1 MKLLQVDT
9 VARAREKLKKAVQGQ
24 GVKKRRVPLEEAFGG
39 ILAEDVYAKEPVPGF
54 DRSTVDGYA
63 VAKRRYSRRLRQ
75 CPCFPSDY
83 RGDRDGDVW
92 PEHGICPGEC
102 MYIPTGGMIPEG
114 ADAVVMIEYCEL
126 FSETET
132 AVCHSVPAGG
142 NIVRAGDD
150 VQEGEKSPDKG
161 NPFKTAGDRPSG
173 GRRRGKRN
181 DSKTLER
188 DHYCNR

>member
-9 VARAREKLKKAVQGQ
+9 VARAREKLKKAVQAQ
-24 GVKKRRVPLEEAFGG
+24 GEKRRRVPLEEALGG

-63 VAKRRYSRRLRQ
+63 VRSADTAGASDSVPVFLRITGEIEMG
-75 CPCFPSDY
+75 
-83 RGDRDGDVW
+83 RV
-92 PEHGICPGEC
+92 PEHGILPGEC

-132 AVCHSVPAGG
+132 AVCHSVPA
-142 NIVRAGDD
+142 
-150 VQEGEKSPDKG
+150 
-161 NPFKTAGDRPSG
+161 
-173 GRRRGKRN
+173 
-181 DSKTLER
+181 
-188 DHYCNR
+188 